1 MATFCRLK
9 GAALG
14 FLAALLHLA
23 DPPASDVDAITIIEG
38 HADVARFDRKATMT
52 ALDGR
57 LFHRRFTET
66 MDTRGSGI

>member
-1 MATFCRLK
+1 M
-9 GAALG
+9 GPPAASYVPTVSSRNG
-14 FLAALLHLA
+14 EQTT

-38 HADVARFDRKATMT
+38 HADVGRFDRKATMT